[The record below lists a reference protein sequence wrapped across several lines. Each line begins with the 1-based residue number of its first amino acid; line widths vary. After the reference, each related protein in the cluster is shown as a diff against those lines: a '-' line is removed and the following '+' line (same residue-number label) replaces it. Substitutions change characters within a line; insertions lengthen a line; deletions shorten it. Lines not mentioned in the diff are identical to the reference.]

1 MGSRTV
7 QRGDELPVVARVRPP
22 ETLLGWLPVGPLVAK
37 QTGLSSVASGPPGAP
52 PSVKTDDG

>member
-7 QRGDELPVVARVRPP
+7 QRGDELPVIARVWPP
-22 ETLLGWLPVGPLVAK
+22 EMLSGWFPVGPLVAK
-37 QTGLSSVASGPPGAP
+37 QMGLSSVASRPPGAP